1 MDIDPDRPPPPREKL
16 SKTPSWIM
24 VGFVAGCLF
33 AYTVQQELA
42 RRDAEALARKTPPPA
57 PAETPAKP
65 IEPPRSA
72 PYLGLNDMEAIFRG
86 SLAGVVWE
94 NDLTEVAM
102 WNPST
107 QKFSELLE
115 VMRSGEYF
123 YFRAIPTLT
132 RPLISPNVEPGVL
145 LRYTEPERVR
155 AQRLDAIPPFLRPQ
169 PPKLTPE
176 AWSR

>member
-1 MDIDPDRPPPPREKL
+1 MDIDPDGPPPPREKL

-24 VGFVAGCLF
+24 VGFVVGCIF
-33 AYTVQQELA
+33 AYTVQEELERRHAAEVA
-42 RRDAEALARKTPPPA
+42 RNAPPPAAVAPQPKPEPPA
-57 PAETPAKP
+57 PAQ
-65 IEPPRSA
+65 
-72 PYLGLNDMEAIFRG
+72 YLGLNEIEAIFLG

-102 WNPST
+102 WNPAT
-107 QKFSELLE
+107 QKFSELVE
-115 VMRSGEYF
+115 VMRSGDYF
-123 YFRAIPTLT
+123 YFRAIPRLT
-132 RPLISPNVEPGVL
+132 RPLISANVEPGVL

-155 AQRLDAIPPFLRPQ
+155 SQRLESIPPFLRPQ